1 MAKPGIPNQL
11 ENTVFR
17 LIMQNSTVKFP
28 DTENGR
34 PHQFLKLCAGR
45 FTFHFMC
52 MISFPVIIFT

>member
-1 MAKPGIPNQL
+1 
-11 ENTVFR
+11 
-17 LIMQNSTVKFP
+17 MQNSTVKFP